1 MGALRPESRD
11 ALLGLSIQDGTL
23 LGATLSTVGG
33 NCPLR
38 ICALQASNVRRLHQD
53 PAFQARQVDRQQ
65 LRRNSGGLA
74 RLCDRHDSLAGPTE
88 TIKLTNE
95 ESVAEPDDFY
105 EGRI

>member
-38 ICALQASNVRRLHQD
+38 ICALKATNLRRLHQD

-65 LRRNSGGLA
+65 LRSCTGFMVFSIMS
-74 RLCDRHDSLAGPTE
+74 SLRGC
-88 TIKLTNE
+88 LTFGAI
-95 ESVAEPDDFY
+95 VAC
-105 EGRI
+105 